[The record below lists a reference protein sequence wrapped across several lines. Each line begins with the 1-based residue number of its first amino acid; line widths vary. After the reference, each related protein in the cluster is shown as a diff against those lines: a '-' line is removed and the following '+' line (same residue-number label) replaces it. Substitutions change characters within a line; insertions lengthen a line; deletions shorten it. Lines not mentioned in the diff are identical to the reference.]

1 LIDYLLTVLV
11 GLLGG
16 IAVGIQSPIAG
27 AMGQRVGGTASSVI
41 VHLSGLIFSMA
52 LLLARGGERIRDWR
66 TLPIYMLGAGIFG
79 LILYQTINVTFPRLG
94 GTMMVALII
103 IGQLVTGIVVD
114 HFGWLGVATRPID
127 ATRVIGVVILLF
139 GGYLISK

>member
-1 LIDYLLTVLV
+1 MIDYLLTVLV